1 VIWQTPLGAP
11 PDDFLW
17 SSPLVYNGSIYEWVA
32 SFPDCPL
39 VRGGIGDPGQ
49 HGQQPPQDS
58 RGRGPADSPGGDTGA
73 ARPVTTGGDRACH
86 LGTASITARQ
96 TGFARPAGRPCL
108 PVDHRVGGRYPD
120 MKGRT

>member
-1 VIWQTPLGAP
+1 VIWQTPLGVP

-49 HGQQPPQDS
+49 HGQKP
-58 RGRGPADSPGGDTGA
+58 RRTAGDVARRTVPEETP
-73 ARPVTTGGDRACH
+73 ARPVR
-86 LGTASITARQ
+86 
-96 TGFARPAGRPCL
+96 
-108 PVDHRVGGRYPD
+108 
-120 MKGRT
+120 